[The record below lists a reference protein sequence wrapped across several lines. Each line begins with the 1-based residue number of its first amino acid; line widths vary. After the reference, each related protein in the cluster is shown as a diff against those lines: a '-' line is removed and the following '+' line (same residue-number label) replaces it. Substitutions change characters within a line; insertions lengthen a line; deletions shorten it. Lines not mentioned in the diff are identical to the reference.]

1 MRESAT
7 TMPFESTTVT
17 KSAIMAESAVTA
29 SKVVSVMTPSSA
41 MTRSIMIP
49 SVTPT
54 VPTVVWMAIAVAVG
68 RISTAVTVATGIA
81 YVVATLSRNQ
91 TKEE

>member
-1 MRESAT
+1 
-7 TMPFESTTVT
+7 
-17 KSAIMAESAVTA
+17 
-29 SKVVSVMTPSSA
+29 
-41 MTRSIMIP
+41 
-49 SVTPT
+49 
-54 VPTVVWMAIAVAVG
+54 MAIAVAVG